1 MEIHFTCVRCGNC
14 GRDLKIP
21 LTVAEAIQ
29 WLGRGDQVQLLC
41 EASPWPASLTGNDPP
56 AAHYKSRSFAARS
69 GSLPARVVVIL
80 VANFTGACPNLL
92 GDGRCGIYETRPLVC
107 RIYPAEINP
116 FVVFKPENKGCPPD
130 AWAADHPV
138 LQRDGLLVDQ
148 AMSRDVRRSRDT
160 DAADADVKRR
170 LCVTLR
176 MSDAALVHEAVLMY
190 SPPPQDLVSALMA
203 AVAGDDRA
211 ADPADW
217 RFVSDQQSSIDR
229 VVTAGGI
236 ALNVRDAPGKSYRYI
251 PFARKPLF
259 DPYAAATS

>member
-1 MEIHFTCVRCGNC
+1 MDIHFTCVRCGNC
-14 GRDLKIP
+14 CHDLKIP

-29 WLGRGDQVQLLC
+29 WLGRGDQVQLLF
-41 EASPWPASLTGNDPP
+41 EASPWPASLSGNDPP
-56 AAHYKSRSFAARS
+56 AAHFKSRSFAARS
-69 GSLPARVVVIL
+69 GSLPARVVVML

-116 FVVFKPENKGCPPD
+116 FVVFKPENKGCPPE
-130 AWAADHPV
+130 AWAAEHPL
-138 LQRDGLLVDQ
+138 LQRDGRLVDQ
-148 AMSRDVRRSRDT
+148 AMSRDVRLSRDT

-170 LCVTLR
+170 LCGTLR
-176 MSDAALVHEAVLMY
+176 MRDAALVHEAVLMY

-203 AVAGDDRA
+203 AVAGDGGA
-211 ADPADW
+211 ADPGDW

-236 ALNVRDAPGKSYRYI
+236 AVNDRDAKEKSYQYV

-259 DPYAAATS
+259 DPYGSATS